1 MDERKKMERELT
13 EARKKLALGGG
24 GAAGSDESRDI
35 GGVKYLGKVVT
46 GVAPKEL
53 KGLVDAAKA
62 SLGSGVA
69 AFVAV
74 SEDGKASIVV
84 GVTEDLDIATV
95 GGRSGACWLRS
106 HRRQGR
112 WRTARHGPGRWP
124 GRDQGQRGGR
134 RSGGR
139 HRIGCLRGRFLNI

>member
-1 MDERKKMERELT
+1 
-13 EARKKLALGGG
+13 
-24 GAAGSDESRDI
+24 
-35 GGVKYLGKVVT
+35 VKYLGKVVT

-84 GVTEDLDIATV
+84 GVTEDLTSRLSAVDLVRAGSEAIGGKGG
-95 GGRSGACWLRS
+95 GGRPDMAQAG
-106 HRRQGR
+106 
-112 WRTARHGPGRWP
+112 GPDGTKASAAV
-124 GRDQGQRGGR
+124 DAVAAA
-134 RSGGR
+134 
-139 HRIGCLRGRFLNI
+139 IG